1 MIFLLLYCSTSPQV
15 PVHYNAGQD
24 GNVVLGNRC
33 SNSPVYEDI
42 DAYRV
47 GFNNQG
53 IPSGVLD
60 QGGVNWCDALGCG
73 VVLCGALRC
82 GVVWCGALG
91 CGVVWCGA
99 LGCGVVP

>member
-1 MIFLLLYCSTSPQV
+1 MVVGVCFYNRRRKNKKFVSFLKNTLNENFLICLNGIFLLLYCSTSPQV

-33 SNSPVYEDI
+33 SSTPVYEDI

-53 IPSGVLD
+53 IPSDVMCLTR
-60 QGGVNWCDALGCG
+60 
-73 VVLCGALRC
+73 VV
-82 GVVWCGALG
+82 
-91 CGVVWCGA
+91 
-99 LGCGVVP
+99 